1 MAAQSAQT
9 GKWERTKCTL
19 EEFIIRI
26 GAQMVFLCHQCVKT
40 GMASLTLETLMT
52 LIVLG
57 QQHLVAKS
65 LTTFLTF
72 IQPGLPGNFIGG

>member
-19 EEFIIRI
+19 VEFIIRI

-40 GMASLTLETLMT
+40 GMALLTLETPMT
-52 LIVLG
+52 PIVVG
-57 QQHLVAKS
+57 QQHLIAKS
-65 LTTFLTF
+65 LTTILTF
-72 IQPGLPGNFIGG
+72 IQLGLPGNFISG